1 MSKLLKEQWSRL
13 AFGKRNTSINE
24 SSDQQAILDTIVDRI
39 VQDNITAEGSEIE
52 EAFYSSLVRS
62 ATLSD
67 FEARVKYSPSM
78 KITFRDFRG
87 DCDDHS
93 INLEAALGYV
103 REKYAVPDQ
112 EQKNKIRKLK
122 KWYGDSL

>member
-1 MSKLLKEQWSRL
+1 MNKLLKEQWSRL

-24 SSDQQAILDTIVDRI
+24 SNDQQAILDTI

-52 EAFYSSLVRS
+52 ETFYSSLVRS

-67 FEARVKYSPSM
+67 FEAQVKYSPS
-78 KITFRDFRG
+78 IQATFRDFLG

-112 EQKNKIRKLK
+112 EQKNKVRNLK
-122 KWYGDSL
+122 KWFGGSI